1 MKKLIFPLI
10 FPLTLLIS
18 SRSLAMSDIDRA
30 ILFGANAASMGTF
43 IAQMEGEIAMIKLDY
58 EKRFAQ
64 FESDLE
70 TNRRDLLKQT
80 WQREI
85 DLYRKQ
91 QVTYTDLLQKAQLR
105 SKSYDEVVKIVEGL
119 YKGLLKKELIVS
131 EIAKLN
137 EEFPVAGK
145 DLEEI
150 LNSHQG
156 TDIASLSSDQFE
168 QVLLLALNIRARSS
182 GAEQDLQNEIESLN
196 TKIKTLE
203 NGLAELK

>member
-1 MKKLIFPLI
+1 MKKLIFS
-10 FPLTLLIS
+10 LTLLIS

-43 IAQMEGEIAMIKLDY
+43 IAQMEGEIAMIKLNY
-58 EKRFAQ
+58 EKKFAQ
-64 FESDLE
+64 FQLDME

-85 DLYRKQ
+85 DLCRKQ
-91 QVTYTDLLQKAQLR
+91 QVTYAELLQTAQLR
-105 SKSYDEVVKIVEGL
+105 SKSYDEVVKIVEDL

-150 LNSHQG
+150 LNSYQG
-156 TDIASLSSDQFE
+156 TDIASLSSGQYE